1 MCEKSSCIFYFLC
14 GFVLSAVLCIFG
26 HIFFF
31 GTGKSDGKRIAEYA
45 RTSSTAQSLA
55 ERTEQGLKDME
66 GKIRDA
72 GSAVEQSLTGL
83 AELSEIGGR
92 ISATNEGI
100 TGATDGIE
108 KSILTAMQILEQ
120 GKIKNK
126 GSDKFCN
133 SHDSSG
139 GS

>member
-1 MCEKSSCIFYFLC
+1 M
-14 GFVLSAVLCIFG
+14 LCIFG

-45 RTSSTAQSLA
+45 NSSEIAQSLA

-72 GSAVEQSLTGL
+72 GSGLEQSITGL
-83 AELSEIGGR
+83 AGLAEIGGR
-92 ISATNEGI
+92 IGSTNEEI
-100 TGATDGIE
+100 AEATGRLE
-108 KSILTAMQILEQ
+108 KSILRTMQILEQ

-126 GSDKFCN
+126 GSDKFCD
-133 SHDSSG
+133 SHGNCG